1 MLLATRCPEC
11 RAKLRLDTSPD
22 PGETIEC
29 PKCGSLFS
37 PDDEAEPVDEAP
49 PPKVKKRKKEKKP
62 LAPVGPAGPRKRK
75 VKKKKTNPVL
85 LFGSLGVALVF
96 VITLGGFL
104 FWYMGQAG
112 KVEEMLCYVP
122 GECNLVRGVNT
133 GQIGK
138 YPGFASEMDPFITP
152 QINTAANDL
161 ATMIG
166 FDDGDEMK
174 DYVIIA
180 KSKKGPGSTGRVY
193 IFKAKRSFPK
203 PDPLSGASGM
213 KAADA
218 NGTTY
223 YRSSGGGLLANANI
237 FTPTSKLVV
246 VVAAGPQ
253 QAELTNA
260 VAAGGVKNKENM
272 FAGKAGDTGRKI
284 STGNMWLLIRTEG
297 PLKNYA
303 KDMGATVK
311 QSFPAFAKACESAQ
325 VMGWWTSYGSK
336 GINFGGGVDCGDS
349 TQAWE
354 VVSSMRESEL
364 GKQDDAEIPNDMKRA
379 VSSSGNKEFREF
391 LAWLKFRGYG
401 SCAYFTARMSGENGK
416 NYSRFFNGAQL
427 AGWSDDDNANEA
439 GGGGGGD
446 RRGGGG
452 LGRP

>member
-11 RAKLRLDTSPD
+11 RAKLRLDAAPD

-37 PDDEAEPVDEAP
+37 PDDEADVAP
-49 PPKVKKRKKEKKP
+49 PPKVKKPKKEKKP
-62 LAPVGPAGPRKRK
+62 AGPVGPKKRK

-85 LFGSLGVALVF
+85 LFGSLGVALAF
-96 VITLGGFL
+96 VIALSVFL
-104 FWYMGQAG
+104 FIYIGKAG

-122 GECNLVRGVNT
+122 GDCNLVRGVNT

-138 YPGFASEMDPFITP
+138 YPGFASEMDQFITS
-152 QINTAANDL
+152 QVKSAAGDL
-161 ATMIG
+161 ATAVG
-166 FDDGDEMK
+166 FDDGDEMQ

-193 IFKAKRSFPK
+193 VFKAKRSFPK
-203 PDPLSGASGM
+203 PDPLSGAPGM
-213 KAADA
+213 SAASS

-223 YRSSGGGLLANANI
+223 YRCTGNGLLANANI

-253 QAELTNA
+253 QSELTTA

-284 STGNMWLLIRTEG
+284 TSGNNWILIRTEG

-303 KDMGATVK
+303 KDLGASVK
-311 QSFPAFAKACESAQ
+311 GPFPAFGKACETAR
-325 VMGWWTSYGSK
+325 VIGWWTSYGSK
-336 GINFGGGVDCGDS
+336 GVSFGGGVECADS
-349 TQAWE
+349 TEAWD
-354 VVSSMRESEL
+354 VVRSMREGEL

-379 VSSSGNKEFREF
+379 VSISGNKEFREF

-401 SCAYFTARMSGENGK
+401 NCAYFTARMSGENGK
-416 NYSRFFNGAQL
+416 NFTRQFHSTTI
-427 AGWSDDDNANEA
+427 AGWGDDDNS
-439 GGGGGGD
+439 GGGGGG
-446 RRGGGG
+446 RGFPGGPG
-452 LGRP
+452 QP